1 MTKPIPDQSV
11 FDFQFDSQENPFI
24 SEETFEKCHQ
34 RMKDAKAAFGYLRS
48 PGMSGISQ
56 RALIN
61 RSPILK
67 GREKWAVP
75 LDMNI
80 GNSSVTSIK
89 VE

>member
-1 MTKPIPDQSV
+1 MTKPVPDQEI
-11 FDFQFDSQENPFI
+11 FDFAQDSQNPFVSQENFQA
-24 SEETFEKCHQ
+24 CHQ

-48 PGMSGISQ
+48 PGMTGISQ
-56 RALIN
+56 RLYQN

-67 GREKWAVP
+67 GRENWALP

-89 VE
+89 V